1 MDVNGYI
8 MHIKEAMQM
17 EIENKEEE
25 IDFKD
30 I

>member
-17 EIENKEEE
+17 EMENKEEE
-25 IDFKD
+25 IEFNN